1 MRLRELR
8 MDWKV
13 VTTIIVSTLLLTID
27 YYHRLFPYHV
37 LDRLFLYLVVPLIII
52 ILFYRESPAKY
63 GFRIGDWRAG
73 MVITSIG
80 ILGAAVVIFF
90 VAQTDVFQEYYAPL
104 ANLTIPM
111 PIYTALELFGWEFL
125 FRGFLLF
132 SLYTVIGPYAIV
144 LQAVP
149 FALAHLGKP
158 ELETIL
164 LSVPHPLVYFNC
176 DDLYRE
182 RGYGMSVVLNP
193 FSLIVRKIAE
203 TEFRLK
209 K

>member
-13 VTTIIVSTLLLTID
+13 VTTIVVSTLLLTID
-27 YYHRLFPYHV
+27 YYHRLFPYQV
-37 LDRLFLYLVVPLIII
+37 LDRLFLYLIIPLLII

-73 MVITSIG
+73 LVITLIG

-158 ELETIL
+158 ELETMSTIL
-164 LSVPHPLVYFNC
+164 GGTAF
-176 DDLYRE
+176 
-182 RGYGMSVVLNP
+182 GYIAWRTGSFYYPFLIHWFILTATIFIASGGMG
-193 FSLIVRKIAE
+193 
-203 TEFRLK
+203 
-209 K
+209 

>member
-13 VTTIIVSTLLLTID
+13 VTTVVVSTLLLTID
-27 YYHRLFPYHV
+27 YYHRLFPYQV
-37 LDRLFLYLVVPLIII
+37 LDRLFLYLIIPLLII

-80 ILGAAVVIFF
+80 ILGSAVVIFF
-90 VAQTDVFQEYYAPL
+90 VARTDVFQEYYAPL

-158 ELETIL
+158 ELETMSTIFGGTVFGYVAWRTGSFLYPFLIHWFIL
-164 LSVPHPLVYFNC
+164 TAMVFVAS
-176 DDLYRE
+176 
-182 RGYGMSVVLNP
+182 GGMG
-193 FSLIVRKIAE
+193 
-203 TEFRLK
+203 
-209 K
+209 